1 MAKRGVGGGAGGGPR
16 TSTQPLVSWATAV
29 PTKEAA
35 RRRER
40 MLTPQNE
47 EVLARGH
54 ERSSVTRIPAAIP
67 AGLRLRR
74 LQFGVE
80 LQSGACHR
88 TGLLSYES
96 IDR

>member
-47 EVLARGH
+47 EVLARAQEKLRH
-54 ERSSVTRIPAAIP
+54 QNPYRRSLGCVC
-67 AGLRLRR
+67 
-74 LQFGVE
+74 GVCSLVWSFNRE
-80 LQSGACHR
+80 LATVQV
-88 TGLLSYES
+88 SY
-96 IDR
+96 RMRA

>member
-40 MLTPQNE
+40 MLTPQND

-54 ERSSVTRIPAAIP
+54 KREAAP
-67 AGLRLRR
+67 SPESLLGCVC
-74 LQFGVE
+74 GVCSLVWSFNRE
-80 LQSGACHR
+80 LATVQV
-88 TGLLSYES
+88 SY
-96 IDR
+96 RMRA

>member
-40 MLTPQNE
+40 MLTPQND

-54 ERSSVTRIPAAIP
+54 KRNSAPSPKSLPSIPGLRIP
-67 AGLRLRR
+67 GLTD
-74 LQFGVE
+74 
-80 LQSGACHR
+80 QSLDVDHPSAWHHVH
-88 TGLLSYES
+88 LS
-96 IDR
+96 